1 MKVMNILVISL
12 VVVVG
17 SLFWINEKISA
28 QMLVDGGDVVIM
40 DISKFRITQKG
51 TVQTEDILVYHKAS
65 KAFLL
70 YGYSSTTGLGLQ
82 LLQIRRLDNDYSFA
96 KALGK
101 RVPGEQ
107 ELEFKESGYN
117 LSSVYSELK
126 SIK

>member
-1 MKVMNILVISL
+1 MKIMNILIICL

-40 DISKFRITQKG
+40 DITKFTSQG
-51 TVQTEDILVYHKAS
+51 TNRTEEILVYHKAS

-70 YGYSSTTGLGLQ
+70 YGYSSSTGLGLQ